1 MDAAESR
8 GRDAH
13 VPGGCALIALI
24 RDDNLVIYKI
34 VVVEK

>member
-24 RDDNLVIYKI
+24 REDNGVIYKKLI
-34 VVVEK
+34 DEK

>member
-1 MDAAESR
+1 MPLQAAGETPTLPEAS
-8 GRDAH
+8 
-13 VPGGCALIALI
+13 ALIALI